1 LDKRRVKDNSELGD
15 LVRRIIGRDP
25 LAEEEWVRRYS
36 GGVFQIIYQVVHNYS
51 LAEDLRQDTLLK
63 ALEKIRNG
71 ELREPERLSGY
82 VCSIAKF
89 IALEHVRKMRAAVK
103 VEDVAA
109 ADRLPDSAPDP
120 YELVLQKEKAES
132 VRKLISEMKVE
143 RDRDILFRY
152 YILEEERDAI
162 CAALK
167 ISREQFNG
175 IIFRAHKRY
184 KELHRKHA
192 GKIK

>member
-1 LDKRRVKDNSELGD
+1 VSDNSQLSD
-15 LVRRIIGRDP
+15 LVRRIIERDP
-25 LAEEEWVRRYS
+25 LAEEELARRYS
-36 GGVFQIIYQVVHNYS
+36 NGIFQIIYQIVQNYT
-51 LAEDLRQDTLLK
+51 LAEDLRQDTFLK

-89 IALEHVRKMRAAVK
+89 IALEHVRKRWPAVKAEDAAVA
-103 VEDVAA
+103 ES
-109 ADRLPDSAPDP
+109 LPDPGPDP
-120 YELVLQKEKAES
+120 YEQVLQKEKAEI
-132 VRKLISEMKVE
+132 VRRLISELKVE

-152 YILEEERDAI
+152 YILEEERDTI

-167 ISREQFNG
+167 ISREQFSG

-184 KELHRKHA
+184 KELHQKFA
-192 GKIK
+192 GKI